1 MLLLAVGI
9 GWVTQRVQR
18 QRQAVSRIVGYG
30 GHVNYDYQFD
40 GAGKF
45 RRDAFGN
52 ALRDLEPA
60 GPRWLRKLLG
70 DDYFQ
75 TPVKVWLES
84 EEGVGFIDAE
94 LESLAPSLESLP
106 NMKSLSL
113 VGSPITDQGLVH
125 LRGLSQLVEL
135 DCRGTK
141 VTDQGIESLQQHLPR
156 CKIIR

>member
-40 GAGKF
+40 GSGKF

-70 DDYFQ
+70 DDYFR

-113 VGSPITDQGLVH
+113 VGSPITTHVRHFVCDCDDCDR
-125 LRGLSQLVEL
+125 RG
-135 DCRGTK
+135 RT
-141 VTDQGIESLQQHLPR
+141 VTTGETRQSHLPAR
-156 CKIIR
+156 